1 MKGIVYIIS
10 IIILSIQ
17 LFWLASFLYVS
28 FPTFWFSNI
37 PQNNESI
44 STFATGVV
52 SSMALA
58 SAFVAIYLQKQEL
71 EATRKELHDQK
82 EELNRQNQI
91 MQEQKFEQTF
101 NSLFNSYKQSLTI
114 AEGDVQI
121 SSNKYTN
128 LHGGA
133 YLANQLK
140 KIESDLI
147 NRPSDIN
154 NILLELEFIFSQY
167 YYLVSFIND
176 YPGLSESTRSEYF
189 KRIGSVSFIELVFIA
204 LFGVNDVISDKK
216 VFGYINKEH
225 LLDRLI
231 NRKTND
237 SISFLSEY
245 RNIKNHL
252 QIKFKERGVYWD

>member
-121 SSNKYTN
+121 VQYNYPN

-133 YLANQLK
+133 YLATQLK
-140 KIESDLI
+140 KIESDLS
-147 NRPSDIN
+147 NRSSDIN

-167 YYLVSFIND
+167 FYLVSFIND
-176 YPGLSESTRSEYF
+176 YPGLSELTKREYF
-189 KRIGSVSFIELVFIA
+189 KRISSLSFIEMVLIS
-204 LFGVNDVISDKK
+204 LFVVKGLLCDKNVVNCV
-216 VFGYINKEH
+216 NREH

-231 NRKTND
+231 NRKTNEL
-237 SISFLSEY
+237 IYFPSEY
-245 RNIKNHL
+245 GKIQEYLQKNL
-252 QIKFKERGVYWD
+252 KSAVLY

>member
-1 MKGIVYIIS
+1 MKGMFS
-10 IIILSIQ
+10 IICVGVLCVA
-17 LFWLASFLYVS
+17 LFWLASYLYVS
-28 FPTFWFSNI
+28 YPEFWFSCNVSM
-37 PQNNESI
+37 NNESI

-58 SAFVAIYLQKQEL
+58 SAFVAIYFQRQEL
-71 EATRKELHDQK
+71 EATRKELQAQK

-114 AEGDVQI
+114 AEGDVKIVQY
-121 SSNKYTN
+121 NYPN

-133 YLANQLK
+133 YLATQLK
-140 KIESDLI
+140 RIDSSLVNRASDVYK
-147 NRPSDIN
+147 
-154 NILLELEFIFSQY
+154 ILLELEYIFSQY

-231 NRKTND
+231 NRKTNEL
-237 SISFLSEY
+237 IYFPSEY
-245 RNIKNHL
+245 RNIREYLK
-252 QIKFKERGVYWD
+252 KEFKERRY

>member
-1 MKGIVYIIS
+1 
-10 IIILSIQ
+10 
-17 LFWLASFLYVS
+17 
-28 FPTFWFSNI
+28 
-37 PQNNESI
+37 
-44 STFATGVV
+44 
-52 SSMALA
+52 
-58 SAFVAIYLQKQEL
+58 
-71 EATRKELHDQK
+71 
-82 EELNRQNQI
+82 

>member
-1 MKGIVYIIS
+1 MKGIVVSIIS
-10 IIILSIQ
+10 IIILCIQ

-28 FPTFWFSNI
+28 FPTFWFCNT

-121 SSNKYTN
+121 VQHNYPN

-133 YLANQLK
+133 YLATQLK
-140 KIESDLI
+140 KIDSDL
-147 NRPSDIN
+147 NSSSSDIK

-216 VFGYINKEH
+216 VFGYIYKEH

-231 NRKTND
+231 NRKTNEL
-237 SISFLSEY
+237 IYFPTEY
-245 RNIKNHL
+245 GKIREYL
-252 QIKFKERGVYWD
+252 QKRI